1 MKTQKFLEY
10 GFIRFCLKALV
21 VLSFCLI
28 PAPDLVAQSSTTLQ
42 STWAKTK
49 PTLDGRINS
58 SEWSDARK
66 VSKNF
71 DLINIQGKKV
81 ESHFLTI
88 YVKNDGSNLY
98 LAGQLDKEELDGT
111 MSDFDIST
119 LVMDTFSLGFDNNND
134 GVLQSGEDKKSLS
147 ILNGTPYV
155 KDEHR
160 LSPAEQQQGKEDSS
174 EPQNVDG
181 KITHTSSN
189 GGYYQF
195 ELSIPFS
202 SGDPFDVQL
211 QPGQKIR
218 WNLFY
223 IDKFSITMK
232 EMRFG
237 GWFGGEMESSR
248 NWGYL
253 QLASSQSQRSTPAPA
268 APTVVSKAGSS
279 KDIQVFAALAN
290 DKDLTPNRLQF
301 IGSHYDLVLTS
312 FPFKKFTDQ
321 LKQANPNIPVLLF
334 SNPYFAFGDK
344 FWNPSSSSAKRNAE
358 KTYSLKTKENK
369 IINYGGPTY
378 SGMEF
383 DQNLPLMDV
392 TNPQWQ
398 QYFASQARKHVDA
411 GGLDGLFLDT
421 MEEDIPPFALAPGN
435 KFPKGYSAESWKK
448 GNYEFLKKVKAAFA
462 GTNKLIFFNG
472 VTRGPGRSGGIPNRG
487 MLDMLDGTAL
497 ESYSIY
503 MSMDKNQ
510 STKQWYFKETILKD
524 LKQVSEQGKSVVIEV
539 YGNEDDET
547 LRLYALTTFLLVQ
560 NDHTYFYFTKKSD
573 AGGLRWRPEWD
584 AKIGHPLGDYQKLAN
599 QIHSRD
605 FSNGKVLVNP
615 SNKTISIPLSG
626 QYKDWKGNRVG
637 GSIKMPAYSGALL
650 LND

>member
-1 MKTQKFLEY
+1 MTTKKFLRLSPKKVFLKTLMIFSL
-10 GFIRFCLKALV
+10 FIIQV
-21 VLSFCLI
+21 PGLS
-28 PAPDLVAQSSTTLQ
+28 AQPGATLQ
-42 STWAKTK
+42 SPWAKTV
-49 PTLDGRINS
+49 PTLDGRINT

-66 VSKNF
+66 VSKNL
-71 DLINIQGKKV
+71 DLINIQGAKV
-81 ESHFLTI
+81 ESHLLTF
-88 YVKNDGSNLY
+88 YLKNDSKNLY
-98 LAGQLDKEELDGT
+98 VAAQLDKEELDGT
-111 MSDFDIST
+111 MVGFDINS
-119 LVMDTFSLGFDNNND
+119 LVMDTFSLGFDNNSD
-134 GVLQSGEDKKSLS
+134 GVLQNGEDKKSLS
-147 ILNGTPYV
+147 ILNGIPYV

-174 EPQNVDG
+174 EPQNVKG
-181 KITHTSSN
+181 EITHVSSN

-195 ELSIPFS
+195 ELSIPLS
-202 SGDPFDVQL
+202 SGDPFDIQL

-223 IDKFSITMK
+223 IDKFSLTMK

-237 GWFGGEMESSR
+237 GWFGSEMESSQ

-253 QLASSQSQRSTPAPA
+253 QLAKAQGQAPTPAA
-268 APTVVSKAGSS
+268 LVATSKAGSS
-279 KDIQVFAALAN
+279 KDIQVFAALVN
-290 DKDLTPNRLQF
+290 DKDLTGERLKF

-312 FPFKKFTDQ
+312 FPFKQFTDK
-321 LKQANPNIPVLLF
+321 LKQENPNIPVLLF
-334 SNPYFAFGDK
+334 TNPYFGFGDK
-344 FWNPSSSSAKRNAE
+344 FWNPSSSSEKKNAE
-358 KTYSLKTKENK
+358 KTFSLKSKENK

-392 TNPQWQ
+392 TNSQWQ
-398 QYFASQARKHVDA
+398 QYFASQARKHVDL

-435 KFPKGYSAESWKK
+435 KFPRGYSAQSWKE

-462 GTNKLIFFNG
+462 GTNKLIYFNG
-472 VTRGPGRSGGIPNRG
+472 VTRAPGRSGGIPNRG

-510 STKQWYFKETILKD
+510 STKQWYFQQTILKD
-524 LKQVSEQGKSVVIEV
+524 LKEISEQGKSVVIEV
-539 YGNEDDET
+539 YGNKDDET

-560 NDHTYFYFTKKSD
+560 NDRTYFYFTKKSD

-584 AKIGHPLGDYQKLAN
+584 TKIGPPLGKYQKLAN
-599 QIHSRD
+599 AIHFRD

-615 SNKTISIPLSG
+615 NNKTISVPLSG
-626 QYKDWKGNRVG
+626 QYKDWKGNQIG
-637 GSIKMPAYSGALL
+637 GSISMPAYSGALL
-650 LND
+650 LKN